1 MQARNTFSK
10 KERLTHKKKIEDLYL
25 KGHSFLMYPILV
37 HWKCEEVQDVKDAFP
52 RLVIG
57 ASKKKLKK
65 AVDRNKA
72 KRLIREAYRKNKE
85 ELIKLLEKSPF
96 EMHISIIYTANEILS
111 YQEIESKIIAMI
123 IRLKNNLNNQKNA

>member
-1 MQARNTFSK
+1 MRRSA
-10 KERLTHKKKIEDLYL
+10 
-25 KGHSFLMYPILV
+25 
-37 HWKCEEVQDVKDAFP
+37 
-52 RLVIG
+52 
-57 ASKKKLKK
+57 KKKLKK